1 MEICVY
7 NKNIHEILHISCIF
21 FQNYLEDSKIC
32 CTFATSKREE
42 KDSGRWTTEMRLLAR
57 AKLTSDIRNPTI
69 RTE

>member
-1 MEICVY
+1 MHIFP
-7 NKNIHEILHISCIF
+7 ILF
-21 FQNYLEDSKIC
+21 GGFRNLLYLC
-32 CTFATSKREE
+32 NVKREE

>member
-1 MEICVY
+1 MFVAY
-7 NKNIHEILHISCIF
+7 FLHIFSKLF
-21 FQNYLEDSKIC
+21 GEFNYLLYLCSV
-32 CTFATSKREE
+32 KREE